1 MSVRYVN
8 LLMGNP
14 MDPTAPK
21 KFYLISKSVGNI
33 DRDYLIKDMV
43 RNTSLTPMEAATGI
57 DYLFSAIP
65 RFLELGFTVQL
76 GAMGYFKV
84 SIRSEG
90 SDTQNEATPDKI
102 QGMFLRFIP
111 GADIREQVNKFSV
124 EKFPT

>member
-8 LLMGNP
+8 VQLRNP
-14 MDPTAPK
+14 QDPAAPR
-21 KFYLISKSVGNI
+21 KFYLIGKTVGNV
-33 DRDYLIKDMV
+33 DRNYIIKDMV

-76 GAMGYFKV
+76 GEMGYFK
-84 SIRSEG
+84 IIIKSEG
-90 SDTQNEATPDKI
+90 SDTQDEATPDKI
-102 QGMFLRFIP
+102 KSMHLKFVP
-111 GADIREQVNKFSV
+111 GADIRERVNGFSV

>member
-8 LLMGNP
+8 VLMGNP
-14 MDPTAPK
+14 MDDSAPK
-21 KFYLISKSVGNI
+21 KFYLIAKSIGNVG
-33 DRDYLIKDMV
+33 RDYLIKDMV

-57 DYLFSAIP
+57 DYLFDAIP

-90 SDTQNEATPDKI
+90 SDTQEEAVPDKI
-102 QGMFLRFIP
+102 QGMYLRFIP
-111 GADIREQVNKFSV
+111 GADIRQQVNGFSV

>member
-8 LLMGNP
+8 ALLRNP
-14 MDPTAPK
+14 QNPAAPR
-21 KFYLISKSVGNI
+21 KFYLIGKTVGNI

-57 DYLFSAIP
+57 DYLFSSIP

-76 GAMGYFKV
+76 GAMGYFK
-84 SIRSEG
+84 IIIKSEG
-90 SDTQNEATPDKI
+90 SDTIDEATPDKI
-102 QGMFLRFIP
+102 KNMRLKFVP
-111 GADIREQVNKFSV
+111 GVDIRQKVNGFSV

>member
-8 LLMGNP
+8 VLMGNP
-14 MDPTAPK
+14 MDDSAPK
-21 KFYLISKSVGNI
+21 KFYLIAKSVGNV
-33 DRDYLIKDMV
+33 DRNYLIKDMV

-76 GAMGYFKV
+76 GDMGYFKV

-90 SDTQNEATPDKI
+90 SDTQDKATPDKI

-111 GADIREQVNKFSV
+111 GADIREQVNGFSV